1 MRKLTAAILLSIFVV
16 WGSGLSVFGAK
27 DYSFEVKRDTEYAVF
42 SVRFSGDVC
51 PITLASPDGGTV
63 DSITGGTAYQ
73 ITEKTVTIGVKI
85 AKSGIWHLR
94 FDEEPSS
101 GFRIVLTSDSEYG
114 SYFEFPPGEAARI
127 SEPAKDT
134 AEPTR
139 DVAKDNDDVARQQSP
154 NETMSEQPTETI
166 QSAPEVLATTQNGSP
181 THTVPAIAESEK
193 AMITPVISEEI
204 RESFIEEVSQTLSQP
219 TIQGRIADQ
228 SQKESVPNYTGETVW
243 AEEIGASEEMA
254 TVDISKWKESLR
266 QFLVPGGFLF
276 ISTATF
282 LLKALRE
289 KRHNCVSND
298 PPTGE
303 GRIRTSPQTRHR
315 K

>member
-1 MRKLTAAILLSIFVV
+1 MRKLTAAILLSTLVV
-16 WGSGLSVFGAK
+16 LGSGLSVFGAK

-51 PITLASPDGGTV
+51 PITLVSPDGVTA

-134 AEPTR
+134 AEPTQDAAEDNG
-139 DVAKDNDDVARQQSP
+139 DVVRQQSP
-154 NETMSEQPTETI
+154 NETMKEQPTETI
-166 QSAPEVLATTQNGSP
+166 QSAPEIFATEQNVSP
-181 THTVPAIAESEK
+181 THSVFAISESEQT
-193 AMITPVISEEI
+193 MITPAISEEI
-204 RESFIEEVSQTLSQP
+204 RESYIEEDSQALSQP
-219 TIQGRIADQ
+219 TIQGRTSDQ
-228 SQKESVPNYTGETVW
+228 SENKSVPDYTGETVW
-243 AEEIGASEEMA
+243 AEEIGASEEKT

-298 PPTGE
+298 APTGE